1 MIERR
6 KPSTR
11 RFSIFNSQ
19 FSILILLILALG
31 LRLLVWRWHRFYD
44 LGGDER
50 EYLEQALTLLRE
62 HRYVELKLMRPPL
75 YTAFLA
81 ACIYVFDSLVQR
93 LRLIQELIGA
103 LTVVPAY
110 ALAHRLFGDRRIAF
124 VAGLLIAANYTLAA
138 NATELLTE
146 TLFLFGLT
154 ALFWLLLKAGGAT
167 SDERRTTNDERRT
180 TRRTDNQEPRTQ
192 NHPEDTRPRTGIPI
206 PHLPSSIPHPLTL
219 YAGLAGLTLGGL
231 ALLRSVALP
240 LLPLGA
246 LWLLVRTEGR
256 GPRTAGRGLRADA
269 SRITHQVS
277 RSSVLCALSFVLC
290 CLVVITPWTIRNYV
304 TYGAPILIDT
314 TGQENLWLDNDPAG
328 REAIKSQLYALG
340 DDRAA
345 RQQLALRR
353 GAAAIAA
360 DSARFFSKTWGEAQ
374 KFFAFEYFD
383 DMRERPEIW
392 IAPLEVGLRL
402 ALGDGLWLLIL
413 FGGIVGLWLA
423 PGSRDR
429 RLGIRDQRPSRIPHP
444 ASPDPRWLFV
454 PWVFYTLLTALIFH
468 VELRYRL
475 PLYPAL
481 APYAA
486 WTLVQIADRRLQI
499 ADWRK
504 LLSKIALAALTC
516 LLPIGL
522 MMLHR
527 PYLAE
532 SWMLTW
538 KHARLWQAEQAL
550 TRADPAGARSAAQAA
565 LDRDGDSALAR
576 VALARVALLAG
587 DQQQALGQLDAAI
600 DVLPAHPLAHLLRGA
615 ILRTQGQEQTARSE
629 LAFESNSLEDLQGWA
644 WRAFPPGAPPTATL
658 DVGGGLD
665 LGFVRGFSLTE
676 KEGFRWSGAESEV
689 MLFVPPG
696 ATQLELRLDA
706 GRPTGA
712 PPATLV
718 VSAGGRELGRIQP
731 KNGWGSY
738 SLPLSHPTGSLIL
751 TLRSDTFR
759 PRDYDQASPD
769 DRSLGVMVSQV
780 AAVVP

>member
-1 MIERR
+1 MKQRLFSSERR
-6 KPSTR
+6 ERSAGQA
-11 RFSIFNSQ
+11 FSILNSQ
-19 FSILILLILALG
+19 FSILFLLILALG

-50 EYLEQALTLLRE
+50 EYFEQALTLLRE

-93 LRLIQELIGA
+93 LRLIQELVGA

-154 ALFWLLLKAGGAT
+154 TLFWLLLKAGGPT
-167 SDERRTTNDERRT
+167 TDDRRPTTDDRPTNDLENR
-180 TRRTDNQEPRTQ
+180 EPRTG
-192 NHPEDTRPRTGIPI
+192 NP
-206 PHLPSSIPHPLTL
+206 IPHPLTL
-219 YAGLAGLTLGGL
+219 YAGLAGLTLGAL

-246 LWLLVRTEGR
+246 LWLLVRTEDRGLVTTGR
-256 GPRTAGRGLRADA
+256 GRMADA
-269 SRITHQVS
+269 LRITHQAS
-277 RSSVLCALSFVLC
+277 RRSVLCALFFVLC
-290 CLVVITPWTIRNYV
+290 SLVVITPWTIRNYV
-304 TYGAPILIDT
+304 TYDAPILIDT

-328 REAIKSQLYALG
+328 REAVKSQLYALG

-345 RQQLALRR
+345 RQQIALRR
-353 GAAAIAA
+353 GAAAVAA
-360 DSARFFSKTWGEAQ
+360 DPARFLTKAWGEAQ
-374 KFFAFEYFD
+374 KFFALEYFD
-383 DMRERPEIW
+383 DMRERREIW

-423 PGSRDR
+423 PGDGGRGTGDR
-429 RLGIRDQRPSRIPHP
+429 EQKPSPIPHLP
-444 ASPDPRWLFV
+444 SPDPRWLFV
-454 PWVFYTLLTALIFH
+454 PWALYTLFTALIFH

-486 WTLVQIADRRLQI
+486 WMLVRIADCRLQT
-499 ADWRK
+499 ADWEK
-504 LLSKIALAALTC
+504 AESKIKNLKSKIALAALTC
-516 LLPIGL
+516 MVPVGL
-522 MMLHR
+522 ILLHR
-527 PYLAE
+527 SYLSE

-538 KHARLWQAEQAL
+538 KHSRLWQAERAL
-550 TRADPAGARSAAQAA
+550 ARDDPAGARSAAQAA

-576 VALARVALLAG
+576 VALARAALLAG
-587 DQQQALGQLDAAI
+587 DHQQALGQLDAAI
-600 DVLPAHPLAHLLRGA
+600 GVLPAHPHAHLLRGA
-615 ILRTQGQEQTARSE
+615 ILRMQGQGQTARSE
-629 LAFESNSLEDLQGWA
+629 LAFESNSLENLQGWA
-644 WRAFPPGAPPTATL
+644 WRAFSPAATPTATL

-665 LGFVRGFSLTE
+665 LGFVRGFWQPE
-676 KEGFRWSGAESEV
+676 QEGFRWSSAESEI
-689 MLFVPPG
+689 LLLVPPG
-696 ATQLELRLDA
+696 ATQLELRLAA

-712 PPATLV
+712 PPTTLV
-718 VSAGGRELGRIQP
+718 VSAGGRDLGRIQLQS
-731 KNGWGSY
+731 GWGSY
-738 SLPLSHPTGSLIL
+738 SLPLSHPTGPLIL
-751 TLRSDTFR
+751 TLHSDTFR
-759 PRDYDQASPD
+759 PRDYDRTSPD
-769 DRSLGVMVSQV
+769 DRSLGVMVSRI
-780 AAVVP
+780 AAVAR